1 MVKTLATEHLGYG
14 IYCIDTG
21 MGRAG
26 LASCYL
32 IVEDGEAA
40 LIETGTH
47 LCVPAIIEAI
57 NELGIN
63 LEQLRYIIPTHVHL
77 DHAGGAGTLMAQ
89 CPNASLLIHPRGER
103 HMVEPEKLK
112 NATIAVYGEEIF
124 AATYGDL
131 IAIDKK
137 RVISVDDGEQHYLG
151 NRRLGFLDTAGHA
164 RHHFCIYDALS
175 KGLFSGDTFG
185 VSYPAIN
192 QNCEQ
197 TFIFPPTTPVHFD
210 PPAWKASL
218 SRIMALPIE
227 RVYLTHYGVVEN
239 LVQLAQDLVEQID
252 AYANFA
258 RLRKENNELQL
269 IEEDLIKDSLARL
282 RKRKCTLPDEDILG
296 LIGIDSKINAQ
307 GLAHWASQF

>member
-1 MVKTLATEHLGYG
+1 MVKKLATEHLGFG

-32 IVEDGEAA
+32 IVQDGEAA

-47 LCVPAIIEAI
+47 LCAPAITDAI
-57 NELGIN
+57 NALGIE

-89 CPNASLLIHPRGER
+89 CPNATLLIHPRGER

-131 IAIDKK
+131 IAVDKE
-137 RVISVDDGEQHYLG
+137 RVISVSDNQHHYLG
-151 NRRLGFLDTAGHA
+151 DRKLEFLDTPGHA

-175 KGLFSGDTFG
+175 QGLFSGDTFG

-192 QNCEQ
+192 HSSEQ
-197 TFIFPPTTPVHFD
+197 AFIFPPSTPVHFD
-210 PPAWKASL
+210 PEAWKASI
-218 SRIMALPIE
+218 SRLMALPLQ
-227 RVYLTHYGVVEN
+227 RVYLAHYGAVEN
-239 LVQLAQDLVEQID
+239 LQQLADDLIEQID
-252 AYANFA
+252 AYANYA
-258 RLRKENNELQL
+258 RLRKQSNELEL
-269 IEEDLIKDSLARL
+269 IADDLNKDSIARL
-282 RKRKCTLPDEDILG
+282 RERKCTLSDQEILA
-296 LIGIDSKINAQ
+296 LIGIDTQINAQ
-307 GLAHWASQF
+307 GLAHWASQL